1 MKLSLILAFIFIAMV
16 LQGQGIY
23 TVYFGNLHSHTGFSD
38 GEQTPADAY
47 TYARDVAGI
56 DFLAVTDHM
65 EQVSGDELLQ
75 TQQAAAA
82 ATQPGGFV
90 GIAGYEWGSPYY
102 GHCNVFNANEMPA
115 VSSYL
120 NWSSFREWLIERPY
134 AFAQFNHPGDEDYFN
149 NWYDFEYKGEATDAS
164 FPLIEFQNIQQ
175 ANDWY
180 ELALNNGWHL
190 SPVWNQDNHSA
201 DWGTKNDGRAGL
213 WCTELSLNSMFDAIL
228 AGRTFASMD
237 KNAMVWLESGLNHMG
252 STIQRYGNM
261 PFHIVLNDSDNENW
275 SSIEFRSDNGLL
287 VSFASPAE
295 VDTTI
300 LMTLYTDKYVYIR
313 AIQEDGD
320 YVWSAPVYL
329 SGVITGISDAMQI
342 KIPVYTVLN
351 RDNTM
356 VIHST
361 QVVEN
366 AQIQLIDVSG
376 RVHFSSC
383 ISLCADKDF
392 TFGVAN
398 LQDGVYIVTITHP
411 SHTLITKILIQ
422 R

>member
-1 MKLSLILAFIFIAMV
+1 
-16 LQGQGIY
+16 
-23 TVYFGNLHSHTGFSD
+23 
-38 GEQTPADAY
+38 
-47 TYARDVAGI
+47 
-56 DFLAVTDHM
+56 
-65 EQVSGDELLQ
+65 
-75 TQQAAAA
+75 
-82 ATQPGGFV
+82 
-90 GIAGYEWGSPYY
+90 
-102 GHCNVFNANEMPA
+102 
-115 VSSYL
+115 
-120 NWSSFREWLIERPY
+120 
-134 AFAQFNHPGDEDYFN
+134 
-149 NWYDFEYKGEATDAS
+149 
-164 FPLIEFQNIQQ
+164 
-175 ANDWY
+175 
-180 ELALNNGWHL
+180 
-190 SPVWNQDNHSA
+190 
-201 DWGTKNDGRAGL
+201 
-213 WCTELSLNSMFDAIL
+213 
-228 AGRTFASMD
+228 
-237 KNAMVWLESGLNHMG
+237 
-252 STIQRYGNM
+252 
-261 PFHIVLNDSDNENW
+261 
-275 SSIEFRSDNGLL
+275 SIEFRSDNGLL

-351 RDNTM
+351 RDNTV